1 MLSGQLNNNIM
12 QLANMLVYAET
23 SHLSLVIPAPL
34 QRSLLGRGGHVG
46 GGRAH
51 DDAALVAPVPDGE
64 RGVVRLDS
72 SAHVDESAPA
82 HRELPGVPVLLMT
95 DQDLELRALLSNQH
109 APCALPEAYALAVHR
124 LHLVCVS
131 LVSCLLVAMK
141 AGLLVAR
148 THTQLTAHPTPQH
161 MRATIS
167 SHGRVARQVV
177 VCAYVSYALAGS
189 SPARSEAA
197 RRVSADSI
205 ADF

>member
-1 MLSGQLNNNIM
+1 MHEGQKWRRGGKGKDHFALN
-12 QLANMLVYAET
+12 LLR
-23 SHLSLVIPAPL
+23 HRL
-34 QRSLLGRGGHVG
+34 QRLHAIGHV
-46 GGRAH
+46 
-51 DDAALVAPVPDGE
+51 VVNE
-64 RGVVRLDS
+64 R
-72 SAHVDESAPA
+72 
-82 HRELPGVPVLLMT
+82 
-95 DQDLELRALLSNQH
+95 
-109 APCALPEAYALAVHR
+109 VHR
-124 LHLVCVS
+124 HGIVKRSEIHFTHVAHQKRDVEILIELAKPFASEINQRGRQIDRDHLGTSLRGLRVS

-148 THTQLTAHPTPQH
+148 THAQLTAHPTPQH